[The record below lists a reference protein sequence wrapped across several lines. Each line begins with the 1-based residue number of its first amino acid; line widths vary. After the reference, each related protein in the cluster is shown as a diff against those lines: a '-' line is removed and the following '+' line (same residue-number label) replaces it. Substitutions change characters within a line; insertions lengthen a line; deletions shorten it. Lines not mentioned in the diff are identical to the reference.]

1 MKDYQSG
8 KFEDSMDDETK
19 EKTFASIVAKGAII
33 ELLEPKARQYN
44 NVPQALAKNKRID
57 CQANDG

>member
-19 EKTFASIVAKGAII
+19 EKTFASIVSKGAVS
-33 ELLEPKARQYN
+33 LHFNPYFTFYFVLDHRTFRTKS
-44 NVPQALAKNKRID
+44 
-57 CQANDG
+57 